1 MFKTKSKEIYAI
13 LECSQNVGD
22 PYGGEGVSDVI
33 EAFETL
39 DDAIEE
45 VSELVGDVTLKYDY
59 YHQPYW
65 ESEQF
70 EDDQVPVLIRY
81 RIRKITLY
89 IR

>member
-13 LECSQNVGD
+13 LEFSQNVGGPHD
-22 PYGGEGVSDVI
+22 GEGESDVI
-33 EAFETL
+33 GAFETL

-45 VSELVGDVTLKYDY
+45 VSELVGDVTLKYDC
-59 YHQPYW
+59 YHKPYW

-70 EDDQVPVLIRY
+70 EDDQVPVLIWY
-81 RIRKITLY
+81 RIRKIELY